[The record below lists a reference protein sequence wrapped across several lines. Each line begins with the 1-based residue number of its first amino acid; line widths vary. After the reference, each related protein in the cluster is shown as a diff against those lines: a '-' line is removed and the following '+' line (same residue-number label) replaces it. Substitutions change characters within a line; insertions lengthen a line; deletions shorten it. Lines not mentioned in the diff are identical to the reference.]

1 MRKLARDYNSPVSQ
15 TGDDWIEEVYEAWNR
30 EFPEAD
36 TQALKTLTRLARLS
50 VLLGAFQQNVL
61 SPLGLVISDFTVLAA
76 LRRLGP
82 PYSASPSSLYNVLE
96 RSSGGMTKMIRRLE
110 AVGLVERSP
119 DPDDGRGSLV
129 RLTAA
134 GIEAHNESFAAFR
147 EAADR
152 LLAGM
157 TAAEVRRTD
166 ASLQALVSAFE
177 DYFYV

>member
-1 MRKLARDYNSPVSQ
+1 M
-15 TGDDWIEEVYEAWNR
+15 
-30 EFPEAD
+30 
-36 TQALKTLTRLARLS
+36 
-50 VLLGAFQQNVL
+50 
-61 SPLGLVISDFTVLAA
+61 VISDFTVLAA

-82 PYSASPSSLYNVLE
+82 PYSSSPSGLYNVLE

-134 GIEAHNESFAAFR
+134 GIQAHNEAFEAFR

-152 LLAGM
+152 LLAGA
-157 TAAEVRRTD
+157 TAAELQRTD